1 MDRKEIYLKKLQ
13 DRKIVQYNVPVS
25 EVDRDE
31 TSKSKNIERII
42 FAPDPVTKLPMSD
55 LSLPLE
61 VANDP
66 EVRMYV
72 DKWLHRDM
80 SAQIEKSNIMNEDDF
95 DFRDIKT
102 RREDRLEFINGL
114 RERVQKAYEIKK
126 QQIEL
131 KKSSKK
137 KEGDDE

>member
-31 TSKSKNIERII
+31 TSKSKNIERVI

-95 DFRDIKT
+95 DFRDIKS

-114 RERVQKAYEIKK
+114 RERVQQAYEIKK
-126 QQIEL
+126 QQVEL

-137 KEGDDE
+137 EKGDDE